1 MTEDKT
7 ESGSGTRE
15 RQIDLNNYFN
25 TDPRENILTQMGN
38 NIFYSRQVKSINKL
52 KNANNL
58 IYLFSCNK
66 KTFNTQF

>member
-25 TDPRENILTQMGN
+25 RDPRENILTQVGN
-38 NIFYSRQVKSINKL
+38 NIFYSRQVKIINKL
-52 KNANNL
+52 KKTNN
-58 IYLFSCNK
+58 
-66 KTFNTQF
+66 